1 MPSLSSS
8 YASSFISSYPSG
20 STNQKNKAVGVFFH
34 KMDTGRMKDVLV
46 VTTHN
51 LVKLL
56 LAKLSR
62 GLRTT
67 GPQGTPAYCYLID
80 TSILQNIFNI
90 KIITKIWQTRHKTGT
105 EFLSHR
111 GGLHHSVS
119 SSSALGSKQSEN
131 DDAFSACISLTADK
145 PYICSHTCIQTGN

>member
-1 MPSLSSS
+1 
-8 YASSFISSYPSG
+8 
-20 STNQKNKAVGVFFH
+20 
-34 KMDTGRMKDVLV
+34 MKDVLV

-67 GPQGTPAYCYLID
+67 GPQETPAYCYLID

-90 KIITKIWQTRHKTGT
+90 KIITKIW
-105 EFLSHR
+105 
-111 GGLHHSVS
+111 
-119 SSSALGSKQSEN
+119 
-131 DDAFSACISLTADK
+131 
-145 PYICSHTCIQTGN
+145 